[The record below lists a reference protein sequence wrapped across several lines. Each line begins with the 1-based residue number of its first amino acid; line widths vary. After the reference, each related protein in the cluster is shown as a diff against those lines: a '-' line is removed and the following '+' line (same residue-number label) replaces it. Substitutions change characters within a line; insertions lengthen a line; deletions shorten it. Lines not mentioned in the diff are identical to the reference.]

1 MQKVFVYSILKKG
14 KDEFET
20 INKHYMK
27 LISKYADI
35 QDNWIYTKQIDKAQ
49 KEGERQAQAAYGDA
63 FSSCMK
69 GVNIVLDPGGKELDS
84 EGFSRLVSHDEPVAF
99 FIGGAYGFDDTMRAK
114 ASHVISLSRLTMS
127 HKLARSVLFEQIY
140 RAFTIVNNHPYHK

>member
-14 KDEFET
+14 KDEFEP

-35 QDNWIYTKQIDKAQ
+35 QDVWVYNKQIDKAQ
-49 KEGERQAQAAYGDA
+49 KEGERQAQAAYTDA
-63 FSSCMK
+63 FTSSMK

-84 EGFSRLVSHDEPVAF
+84 ESFSRLMAQDEPVAF
-99 FIGGAYGFDDTMRAK
+99 FIGGAYGFDDAMRQRAT
-114 ASHVISLSRLTMS
+114 HVISLSRLTMS

-140 RAFTIVNNHPYHK
+140 RGFTIVNNHPYHK